1 MMKLIYYAIVAY
13 LIYMVLKMFQGKGRR
28 TVTSS
33 DPRAVRSGI
42 MVKDESCQ
50 TYLPRENALR
60 EIIDGQ
66 EQFFC
71 SKECRTKF
79 LVERKRSR

>member
-13 LIYMVLKMFQGKGRR
+13 LIYQVLKIFQGKGRR
-28 TVTSS
+28 STPSS

-42 MVKDESCQ
+42 MVKDEACQ

-60 EIIDGQ
+60 ETIDGQ
-66 EQFFC
+66 ERFFC
-71 SKECRTKF
+71 SQECRTKF
-79 LVERKRSR
+79 LEERKRSR